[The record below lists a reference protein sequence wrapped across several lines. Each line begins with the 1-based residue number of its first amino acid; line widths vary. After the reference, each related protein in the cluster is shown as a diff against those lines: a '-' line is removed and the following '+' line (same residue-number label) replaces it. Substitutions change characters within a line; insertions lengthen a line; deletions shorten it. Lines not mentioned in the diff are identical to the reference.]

1 MHHGVLKERDA
12 HGWMQM
18 IKVCIMIREQNTATA
33 TATASGLGWI
43 EYTTAVHAPHRHLL
57 VEGGYCVVAAMDTN
71 LNSRHLSQ

>member
-1 MHHGVLKERDA
+1 MMHHGVLKERDA

-33 TATASGLGWI
+33 TASGLGWI
-43 EYTTAVHAPHRHLL
+43 GYTTAVHVPHRHLL